1 MLDGTVTFLW
11 SVRHRHS
18 VTEPCQEVL
27 TLSRDGTRIRPLFR
41 GGAGRAVPD
50 GFPPSGRV
58 ALGDAGLNL
67 HEPGVVRAFVDEAAR
82 AGCWS
87 GPPTWTAGSCTGR
100 WQPPG
105 PPGADRAR
113 QDQRPVRARSTAVA
127 AVPAVE
133 VRRTLRPSR

>member
-82 AGCWS
+82 RGLLERS
-87 GPPTWTAGSCTGR
+87 
-100 WQPPG
+100 
-105 PPGADRAR
+105 ADLDGWELYR
-113 QDQRPVRARSTAVA
+113 AVA
-127 AVPAVE
+127 AA
-133 VRRTLRPSR
+133 RAAGG